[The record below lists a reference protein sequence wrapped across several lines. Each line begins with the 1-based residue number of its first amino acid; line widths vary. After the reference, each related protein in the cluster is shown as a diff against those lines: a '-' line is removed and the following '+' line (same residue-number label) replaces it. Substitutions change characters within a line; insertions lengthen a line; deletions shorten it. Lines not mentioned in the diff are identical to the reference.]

1 MRKSPIW
8 NIWFWSHS
16 NFWVFEVLYLHIWPN
31 YGYLKIVRVVISQI
45 KHFFAIGRGFE
56 GLCLETQYGDPLPAE
71 LIEQFNIFDMSIEQ
85 EDGESALSS
94 HAKRETSIMMR
105 ERRKSDFNRMSLRKR
120 SSMSN
125 VHAPIRELNEL

>member
-1 MRKSPIW
+1 M
-8 NIWFWSHS
+8 
-16 NFWVFEVLYLHIWPN
+16 
-31 YGYLKIVRVVISQI
+31 KIVRVVISQT
-45 KHFFAIGRGFE
+45 KHFFSIGRGFE

-94 HAKRETSIMMR
+94 HARRETSIMMR

>member
-1 MRKSPIW
+1 M
-8 NIWFWSHS
+8 
-16 NFWVFEVLYLHIWPN
+16 Y
-31 YGYLKIVRVVISQI
+31 
-45 KHFFAIGRGFE
+45 GRGFE

-85 EDGESALSS
+85 EDGESVLA
-94 HAKRETSIMMR
+94 ATTSVMMR